1 MGFMKPKIPPA
12 PSPKEIAEMQDKIAR
27 NREAEQIKIDS
38 DIKRQEAAAN
48 LRSGLKRKKG
58 RGTLV
63 TKRGGSSY
71 IGLTDDPLAPTYSRT
86 LLG

>member
-27 NREAEQIKIDS
+27 DREAEQIKIDS

-48 LRSGLKRKKG
+48 LRSGLKRKKVEA
-58 RGTLV
+58 RW
-63 TKRGGSSY
+63 
-71 IGLTDDPLAPTYSRT
+71 
-86 LLG
+86 